1 MSKRVINFYAGPAGL
16 PLPAL
21 ERAQKELIDFAG
33 SGMSVMEISHR
44 AKEYDAVHEEALA
57 LVRELMGIPSNY
69 KVLLLQG
76 GAHLS
81 FGMIPLNL
89 LRGGRK
95 ADYILTGN
103 WAEKAYKEAKLVG
116 GDNVRVAATTKEQK
130 FARLPFASEL
140 KIGDDSTFVHFT
152 SNNTVEGT
160 QWHEFPKTDKP
171 YVCDMSS
178 DIMWRPF
185 DVSQFGLIYAGAQ
198 KNLGPSGVTLVI
210 VRDDFLEMCEAQ
222 DLPSYLRFKIHAEKN
237 SLYNTPPTFGIYIL
251 RNVLAYN
258 KEIGGL
264 KAIEA
269 NNRKK
274 GELLYGCIDRHAGF
288 YRPFVTEKAHR
299 SLMNVDFFL
308 PSDELTDTFVKEAKA
323 SGMVG
328 LKGYRDIGGIRVSTY
343 NAVTVQ
349 NVETLVSFMEDFVK
363 KNAGKASALASA

>member
-1 MSKRVINFYAGPAGL
+1 MSKRTINFYAGPAGL

-21 ERAQKELIDFAG
+21 ERAKEELLDFAG
-33 SGMSVMEISHR
+33 TGMSVMEISHR

-57 LVRELMGIPSNY
+57 LTRELLDIPANY
-69 KVLLLQG
+69 KILLLQG

-89 LRGGRK
+89 LRADRK
-95 ADYILTGN
+95 ADYIVTGN

-116 GDNVRVAATTKEQK
+116 GDAKVRLAGSTKEQK
-130 FARLPFASEL
+130 FARLPKTEEL
-140 KIGDDSTFVHFT
+140 TIHPDSAFVHFT

-160 QWHEFPKTDKP
+160 QWHQFPETGGIP

-185 DVSQFGLIYAGAQ
+185 DVKPFGLIYAGAQ
-198 KNLGPSGVTLVI
+198 KNLGPSGVTVTI

-222 DLPSYLRFKIHAEKN
+222 DLPSYLRYKIHAEKN
-237 SLYNTPPTFGIYIL
+237 SLYNTPPCFGIYIL

-258 KEIGGL
+258 KSIGGL

-274 GELLYGCIDRHAGF
+274 GELLYGCIDKHPGF
-288 YRPFVTEKAHR
+288 FKPFVTEQADR

-308 PSDELTDTFVKEAKA
+308 PSEELTDQFVKEAKKE
-323 SGMVG
+323 GMVG

-343 NAVTVQ
+343 NAVTVD
-349 NVETLVSFMEDFVK
+349 NVKTLVEYMNHFVK
-363 KNAGKASALASA
+363 KNG

>member
-1 MSKRVINFYAGPAGL
+1 MTHRVINFYAGPAGL

-21 ERAQKELIDFAG
+21 ERAQAELLDFAG
-33 SGMSVMEISHR
+33 TGMSVMEVSHR
-44 AKEYDAVHEEALA
+44 SKEYDAVHEEAIA
-57 LVRELMGIPSNY
+57 LVKELMGLPANY

-95 ADYILTGN
+95 ADYIVTGN
-103 WAEKAYKEAKLVG
+103 WAEKATKEAKLVA
-116 GDNVRVAATTKEQK
+116 GDHVRVAASTKDEK
-130 FARLPFASEL
+130 FARLPKASEL
-140 KIGDDSTFVHFT
+140 KIGEDSAFVHFT

-160 QWHEFPKTDKP
+160 QWKEFPKTDKP

-198 KNLGPSGVTLVI
+198 KNLGPSGVTLTI
-210 VRDDFLEMCEAQ
+210 VREDFLEMCEAS
-222 DLPSYLRFKIHAEKN
+222 DLPSYLRYKLHAEKN

-258 KEIGGL
+258 KSIGGL

-274 GELLYGCIDRHAGF
+274 GELLYGCIDKHAGF
-288 YRPFVTEKAHR
+288 YKGFVTEKADR

-308 PSDELTDTFVKEAKA
+308 PTPELDDTFVKEAKKA
-323 SGMVG
+323 GMVG

-343 NAVTVQ
+343 NAVSVQ
-349 NVETLVSFMEDFVK
+349 DVETLVGFMDEFVK
-363 KNAGKASALASA
+363 KNG

>member
-1 MSKRVINFYAGPAGL
+1 MTHRVINFYAGPAGL
-16 PLPAL
+16 PLEAL
-21 ERAQKELIDFAG
+21 KRAQDELLDFAG
-33 SGMSVMEISHR
+33 TGMSVMEISHR
-44 AKEYDAVHEEALA
+44 AKEYDAVHEEAIA
-57 LVRELMGIPSNY
+57 LVKELLNLPANY

-89 LRGGRK
+89 LRNGRT

-103 WAEKAYKEAKLVG
+103 WAEKAYKEAKLVA
-116 GDNVRVAATTKEQK
+116 GDRVRVAASTKDEK
-130 FARLPFASEL
+130 YARLPRPEEL
-140 KIGDDSTFVHFT
+140 KIGADAAFVHFT

-160 QWHEFPKTDKP
+160 QWKEFPKTDKP

-185 DVSQFGLIYAGAQ
+185 DVSPFGLIYAGAQ

-210 VRDDFLEMCEAQ
+210 IRDDFLEMCQAD

-258 KEIGGL
+258 KSIGGL
-264 KAIEA
+264 AAIEA

-274 GELLYGCIDRHAGF
+274 GELLYGCIDKHADF
-288 YRPFVTEKAHR
+288 YRPFVTEKADR

-308 PSDELTDTFVKEAKA
+308 PTEELTDTFVKEAKKN
-323 SGMVG
+323 GMVG

-343 NAVTVQ
+343 NAVSVKD
-349 NVETLVSFMEDFVK
+349 VETLVAFMEDFVR
-363 KNAGKASALASA
+363 KNG

>member
-1 MSKRVINFYAGPAGL
+1 MTNRTINFYAGPAGL

-21 ERAQKELIDFAG
+21 ERAQQELLDFAG
-33 SGMSVMEISHR
+33 TGMSVMEISHR
-44 AKEYDAVHEEALA
+44 SKEYDAVHEEALS
-57 LVRELMGIPSNY
+57 LVRELMGIPDNY
-69 KVLLLQG
+69 KILLLQG

-95 ADYILTGN
+95 ADYIVTGN
-103 WAEKAYKEAKLVG
+103 WAEKAFKEAKLVG
-116 GDNVRVAATTKEQK
+116 GEENVKVAGSTKEQK
-130 FARLPFASEL
+130 FSRLPFSSEL
-140 KIGDDSTFVHFT
+140 QIRKDASFVHFT

-160 QWHEFPKTDKP
+160 QWHQFPETGGIP

-185 DVSQFGLIYAGAQ
+185 DVKPFGLIYAGAQ
-198 KNLGPSGVTLVI
+198 KNLGPSGVTLAI
-210 VRDDFLEMCEAQ
+210 IREDFLEMCEAQ

-258 KEIGGL
+258 KSIGGL

-269 NNRKK
+269 NNLKK
-274 GELLYGCIDRHAGF
+274 AELLYGCVDKHAGF
-288 YRPFVTEKAHR
+288 FKPFVTEKAHR
-299 SLMNVDFFL
+299 SVMNVDFFL
-308 PSDELTDTFVKEAKA
+308 PTEELTAAFVSEAKK

-343 NAVTVQ
+343 NAVTVD
-349 NVETLVSFMEDFVK
+349 NVKTLVDFMETFAR
-363 KNAGKASALASA
+363 KNG

>member
-1 MSKRVINFYAGPAGL
+1 MTHRVINFYAGPAGL

-21 ERAQKELIDFAG
+21 ERAQAELLDFAG
-33 SGMSVMEISHR
+33 TGMSVMEVSHR
-44 AKEYDAVHEEALA
+44 SKEYDAVHEEAIA
-57 LVRELMGIPSNY
+57 LVKELMGLPANY

-95 ADYILTGN
+95 ADYIVTGN
-103 WAEKAYKEAKLVG
+103 WAEKATKEAKLVA
-116 GDNVRVAATTKEQK
+116 GDHVRVAASTKDEK
-130 FARLPFASEL
+130 FARLPKASEL
-140 KIGDDSTFVHFT
+140 KIGEDSAFVHFT

-160 QWHEFPKTDKP
+160 QWKEFPKTDKP

-198 KNLGPSGVTLVI
+198 KNLGPSGVTLTI
-210 VRDDFLEMCEAQ
+210 IREDFLEMCEAS
-222 DLPSYLRFKIHAEKN
+222 DLPSYLRYKLHAEKN

-258 KEIGGL
+258 KSIGGL

-288 YRPFVTEKAHR
+288 YKGFVTEKADR

-308 PSDELTDTFVKEAKA
+308 PNPELDDTFVKEAKKA
-323 SGMVG
+323 GMVG

-343 NAVTVQ
+343 NAVSVQ
-349 NVETLVSFMEDFVK
+349 DVETLVGFMDEFAR
-363 KNAGKASALASA
+363 KNG

>member
-1 MSKRVINFYAGPAGL
+1 MTKRTINFYAGPAGL

-21 ERAQKELIDFAG
+21 ERAKEELLDFAG
-33 SGMSVMEISHR
+33 TGMSVMEISHR

-57 LVRELMGIPSNY
+57 LTRELMDIPANY
-69 KVLLLQG
+69 KILLLQG

-89 LRGGRK
+89 LRNGRK
-95 ADYILTGN
+95 ADYLVTGN
-103 WAEKAYKEAKLVG
+103 WAEKAFKEAKLVG
-116 GDNVRVAATTKEQK
+116 GEENVKIAGSTKDLK
-130 FARLPFASEL
+130 FSRLPKASEMNFR
-140 KIGDDSTFVHFT
+140 KDAQFVHFT

-160 QWHEFPKTDKP
+160 QWQDFPDTGGIP

-185 DVSQFGLIYAGAQ
+185 DVKPFGLIYAGAQ
-198 KNLGPSGVTLVI
+198 KNLGPSGVTLTI
-210 VRDDFLEMCEAQ
+210 VSDEFLERCQAA
-222 DLPSYLRFKIHAEKN
+222 DLPSYLRFPLHAEKN

-258 KEIGGL
+258 KSIGGL

-269 NNRKK
+269 NNRRK
-274 GELLYGCIDRHAGF
+274 GELLYGCIDKNPGF
-288 YRPFVTEKAHR
+288 FKPFVTEKADR

-308 PSDELTDTFVKEAKA
+308 PTEELTATFVSEAKKNN
-323 SGMVG
+323 MVG

-343 NAVTVQ
+343 NAVTVA
-349 NVETLVSFMEDFVK
+349 NVETLVSFMEEFVK
-363 KNAGKASALASA
+363 KNG